1 MNFLILWLGTSVASF
16 IMEIANELRIFKDAA
31 DAGYKIDTKRIAEL
45 QKQLNPNATKATLLS
60 MLIPIFNVMSVFQ
73 RTIQYNNA
81 RSMILDQLSVID
93 ALEEMLEI
101 EKTEYSKNP
110 TGLNALIVPLKS
122 QIRLSKASSIE
133 INDGNEH
140 SEIYYELGETLDD
153 ITILKVSGLAS
164 RLPVEEQKKIIFE
177 GLKIAVYEGMEKHV
191 DVETL
196 VDSLKNI
203 DLSDSK
209 KDKTTEEK
217 IPQELSISEQRQVLE
232 NLKSELLEEQDVV
245 QSVQTNKDRTLTK
258 IRK

>member
-1 MNFLILWLGTSVASF
+1 M
-16 IMEIANELRIFKDAA
+16 
-31 DAGYKIDTKRIAEL
+31 
-45 QKQLNPNATKATLLS
+45 
-60 MLIPIFNVMSVFQ
+60 
-73 RTIQYNNA
+73 
-81 RSMILDQLSVID
+81 
-93 ALEEMLEI
+93 
-101 EKTEYSKNP
+101 
-110 TGLNALIVPLKS
+110 
-122 QIRLSKASSIE
+122 
-133 INDGNEH
+133 
-140 SEIYYELGETLDD
+140 
-153 ITILKVSGLAS
+153 AS

>member
-1 MNFLILWLGTSVASF
+1 
-16 IMEIANELRIFKDAA
+16 
-31 DAGYKIDTKRIAEL
+31 
-45 QKQLNPNATKATLLS
+45 
-60 MLIPIFNVMSVFQ
+60 
-73 RTIQYNNA
+73 
-81 RSMILDQLSVID
+81 
-93 ALEEMLEI
+93 
-101 EKTEYSKNP
+101 
-110 TGLNALIVPLKS
+110 
-122 QIRLSKASSIE
+122 
-133 INDGNEH
+133 
-140 SEIYYELGETLDD
+140 
-153 ITILKVSGLAS
+153 
-164 RLPVEEQKKIIFE
+164 
-177 GLKIAVYEGMEKHV
+177 MEKHV